1 MTRQRNDNHST
12 EFGLWLRKQKEI
24 DSCYGFVAS
33 DLDYIW
39 QNYKTKQWMLIEE
52 KRFMSNL
59 TWSQT
64 QLFKFLI
71 GRLKYDPKFYGFFL
85 VQFERTSPDDGY
97 IYINHERIT
106 KEMLIKFLRFEYIIP
121 SLVLTNPN
129 KQLIYLAI
137 PYSGMEELSFD
148 VSRRITL
155 MLMQCGKNV
164 YSPIIHG
171 HSLVSTPGY
180 SLHFDHD
187 FWMKHDLDMLRRCD
201 ELYVVALDGWNKSV
215 GVLAEIKEARELG
228 MPITFLDPDM
238 FVSDEREIKIL
249 L

>member
-1 MTRQRNDNHST
+1 M
-12 EFGLWLRKQKEI
+12 
-24 DSCYGFVAS
+24 
-33 DLDYIW
+33 
-39 QNYKTKQWMLIEE
+39 
-52 KRFMSNL
+52 
-59 TWSQT
+59 
-64 QLFKFLI
+64 
-71 GRLKYDPKFYGFFL
+71 
-85 VQFERTSPDDGY
+85 
-97 IYINHERIT
+97 
-106 KEMLIKFLRFEYIIP
+106 
-121 SLVLTNPN
+121 
-129 KQLIYLAI
+129 IYLAI

-201 ELYVVALDGWNKSV
+201 ELYVVALDGWNKSI
-215 GVLAEIKEARELG
+215 GVLAEIKEAQKIG
-228 MPITFLDPDM
+228 MPITFLDPDV
-238 FVSDEREIKIL
+238 FINDEREIEIL

>member
-97 IYINHERIT
+97 TYINHERVT

-129 KQLIYLAI
+129 KQLIYK
-137 PYSGMEELSFD
+137 END
-148 VSRRITL
+148 
-155 MLMQCGKNV
+155 Q
-164 YSPIIHG
+164 
-171 HSLVSTPGY
+171 
-180 SLHFDHD
+180 
-187 FWMKHDLDMLRRCD
+187 
-201 ELYVVALDGWNKSV
+201 WN
-215 GVLAEIKEARELG
+215 
-228 MPITFLDPDM
+228 
-238 FVSDEREIKIL
+238 
-249 L
+249 